1 MMCMVAWYTLCD
13 HHAVVSPL
21 IQPWSDLSFLRTGV
35 PLEQVSWHV
44 VVTTDASSMGKGAT
58 CKGQAAL
65 GSWTGPRLLWHIN
78 YHELLAVF
86 LALRQFRPLLQDKHV
101 LICTDNTM
109 AVLYIN
115 RQGHNSPI
123 ISSSEVRHGSSRCVP
138 STFWGSSIVQPMHSH
153 DSSCSPENS
162 DSIIRWSS

>member
-13 HHAVVSPL
+13 HHADVSPL
-21 IQPWSDLSFLRTGV
+21 IQPWSDLYFLRTGV

-101 LICTDNTM
+101 LICTDNTVT
-109 AVLYIN
+109 VLYIN
-115 RQGHNSPI
+115 RQGHNSPV
-123 ISSSEVRHGSSRCVP
+123 ISSSEVRRGSSR
-138 STFWGSSIVQPMHSH
+138 
-153 DSSCSPENS
+153 
-162 DSIIRWSS
+162 